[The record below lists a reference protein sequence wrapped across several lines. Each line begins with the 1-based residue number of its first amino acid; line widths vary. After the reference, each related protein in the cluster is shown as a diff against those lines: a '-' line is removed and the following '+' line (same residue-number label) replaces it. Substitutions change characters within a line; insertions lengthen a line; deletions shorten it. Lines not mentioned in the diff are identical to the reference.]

1 MRRINKGIEL
11 KYTFLE
17 SSIYCLLTCS
27 KEIVESINEFIYAYN
42 QPCTFMF
49 KNYIIKS
56 KQEDTYTCN
65 CGTLV
70 FCKSFNPCQIQGEE
84 VFIFI

>member
-1 MRRINKGIEL
+1 MRKINKGIEL
-11 KYTFLE
+11 KYNFLE
-17 SSIYCLLTCS
+17 SSIYCLL
-27 KEIVESINEFIYAYN
+27 EIVESINEFIYAYN

-56 KQEDTYTCN
+56 KQEDN